1 MKFVQ
6 LEAKIANDPVFS
18 CGVLGKIQ
26 VPERSVKGK
35 TYGRDNPMYKQN
47 NHATKVEE
55 SENVRKMQDQCPF
68 CKETHDLDGCQSFL
82 KRSLEERKTWRKEK
96 SMCYACYK
104 TGRRANGCL
113 QRRTCKTC
121 NGKHP
126 TSLHD
131 PEFASKIKMKKQ
143 QDEKSK
149 PDKEPGLNNAHT
161 ICDQAVRSMPIVP
174 VKLRANDKE
183 ITTYAMLDNCSTG
196 TFILEDVRRE
206 LEAEKTEANGL
217 ISLISLGTET
227 NVIVNTMNG
236 SKVHQTT
243 VVTGL
248 VVMDLSGND
257 KVNLP
262 RTFHETSFLL
272 LERRYQR
279 TNLLLSG
286 STFGRLLI
294 NYQRVYRKLRSEFS
308 LAQIVLKQ

>member
-1 MKFVQ
+1 M
-6 LEAKIANDPVFS
+6 FS
-18 CGVLGKIQ
+18 RGVLGKIQ

-55 SENVRKMQDQCPF
+55 FKKARKMQDQCPF
-68 CKETHDLDGCQSFL
+68 CKGTHDLDGCQPFL
-82 KRSLEERKTWRKEK
+82 KRSLEERKTWLKEK

-104 TGRRANGCL
+104 TGHRTNGCL

-121 NGKHP
+121 NGKRP
-126 TSLHD
+126 TSLYD

-149 PDKEPGLNNAHT
+149 PDNEPGLNNPHS

-183 ITTYAMLDNCSTG
+183 ITTYAKLDNCSTG

-206 LEAEKTEANGL
+206 LEVE
-217 ISLISLGTET
+217 GTET

-236 SKVHQTT
+236 QSSIKRQ
-243 VVTGL
+243 
-248 VVMDLSGND
+248 
-257 KVNLP
+257 
-262 RTFHETSFLL
+262 LL
-272 LERRYQR
+272 QD
-279 TNLLLSG
+279 
-286 STFGRLLI
+286 
-294 NYQRVYRKLRSEFS
+294 
-308 LAQIVLKQ
+308 